1 MRTAFALA
9 MIGLAAMLNACEE
22 KSKSASP
29 EASAALSAVQPE
41 AAPAEPVESPADLD
55 LAELRSKLGC
65 TVRKGKKPQKGGKD
79 SCRILEGFESAGRW
93 DGKTPS
99 GVGRYIG
106 RGYQV
111 AKGVE
116 TEVMMVLRAK
126 TVPTAKV
133 GPGEM
138 PIKVGFDPLPDEHKL
153 HGLKLVTAL
162 ASGGV
167 AGKRNQTLPYVEAY
181 APKKKQWGAVT
192 TKGPS
197 VQLFGELDDDTIF
210 VRKQGSKKL
219 YFLRIAQGRTV
230 TDGDGTY
237 AEFYLAAW

>member
-9 MIGLAAMLNACEE
+9 MIGLASMLNACED
-22 KSKSASP
+22 KSKSTAP
-29 EASAALSAVQPE
+29 VASAAASAEQTD
-41 AAPAEPVESPADLD
+41 ATPAEPTPSPPDLD

-65 TVRKGKKPQKGGKD
+65 TVQKGKKPQKGGKG
-79 SCRILEGFESAGRW
+79 SCQVLEGFASAGTW

-99 GVGRYIG
+99 GVGKYIG

-111 AKGVE
+111 LKGVE
-116 TEVMMVLRAK
+116 TEVMLVLRAK
-126 TVPTAKV
+126 TVPTAEV

-138 PIKVGFDPLPDEHKL
+138 PIKVDFDPLPEEHELHGHKL
-153 HGLKLVTAL
+153 VAAL

-181 APKKKQWGAVT
+181 EPKKKQWGAVT

-197 VQLFGELDDDTIF
+197 VQLFGELDDDNIF
-210 VRKQGSKKL
+210 VRKEGSKKL
-219 YFLRIAQGRTV
+219 YFLRVAQGRTV